1 MAERIGFIGLGIMGR
16 PMSLNLRRADYPLIV
31 HDVVRGPVEE
41 LVAAGATD
49 GGSAR
54 AVAQQSDIVI
64 TMLPDSPEVRQVILG
79 PEGVAE
85 GVRSGQVVVDMSTI
99 SPLVSREVAA
109 ALEARGVPTLDAP
122 VSGGQKG
129 AIEATLSI
137 MVGGPRAAFERVLPI
152 FQVMGKNIVHIGDE
166 PGAGQI
172 AKACNQIIVG
182 ITIMAVAE
190 ALTLARKAG
199 VDPATVR
206 QALLGGF
213 AQSRI
218 LELHGQ
224 RMLDHNFQPGF
235 RIKLHQKDLGI
246 ALAAGKAHGVPLLT
260 TALVHEVLGALV
272 AQGHQDLDHSGI
284 ARFVE
289 ALAGLAG

>member
-1 MAERIGFIGLGIMGR
+1 
-16 PMSLNLRRADYPLIV
+16 
-31 HDVVRGPVEE
+31 
-41 LVAAGATD
+41 
-49 GGSAR
+49 
-54 AVAQQSDIVI
+54 
-64 TMLPDSPEVRQVILG
+64 
-79 PEGVAE
+79 
-85 GVRSGQVVVDMSTI
+85 
-99 SPLVSREVAA
+99 
-109 ALEARGVPTLDAP
+109 
-122 VSGGQKG
+122 
-129 AIEATLSI
+129 

-152 FQVMGKNIVHIGDE
+152 FEVMGKNIVHIGDE

-190 ALTLARKAG
+190 ARTLARKAG

-235 RIKLHQKDLGI
+235 RIRLHQKDLGI

-272 AQGHQDLDHSGI
+272 AQGHQDWITRGSRGSLRLWRGWRARAAAPSLGLDQGRLESTGSNSSWSVTSNSGSGGSPRSVSSRPYI
-284 ARFVE
+284 AAPYPVCAVKVWRSGSTTQTAWAP
-289 ALAGLAG
+289 ALR